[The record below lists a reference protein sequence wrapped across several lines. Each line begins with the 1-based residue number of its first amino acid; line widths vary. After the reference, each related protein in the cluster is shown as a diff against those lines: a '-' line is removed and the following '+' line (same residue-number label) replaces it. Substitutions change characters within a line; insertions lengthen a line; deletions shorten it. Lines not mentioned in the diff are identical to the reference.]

1 MVSPVVAAAQAELAA
16 ECGGR
21 GGGRAP
27 LCGPGGAEVARV
39 LTAVAPRMNEN
50 HLVAFA
56 VDILTDIYK
65 SRFLIISL
73 SNLK

>member
-1 MVSPVVAAAQAELAA
+1 MRT
-16 ECGGR
+16 GR
-21 GGGRAP
+21 RRGSACADCCRP
-27 LCGPGGAEVARV
+27 PN
-39 LTAVAPRMNEN
+39 MNEN